1 MNELASL
8 IVDQHDDIVI
18 GVLSGEID
26 QSNAMELEAAVTDAV
41 PNTVRGLVLDLSGL
55 TYIDSAGVRLLLSL
69 AGRLRWRGQDLALS
83 APLDSR
89 CRRVL
94 SMAGS
99 AARSCSRP
107 PSTPRAH
114 ACAIPD
120 PRRRGWRGKPR

>member
-94 SMAGS
+94 SMAGVGGKIVLETTID
-99 AARSCSRP
+99 AARSRV
-107 PSTPRAH
+107 R
-114 ACAIPD
+114 D
-120 PRRRGWRGKPR
+120 PGSSA

>member
-8 IVDQHDDIVI
+8 VVDQHDDIVI

-26 QSNAMELEAAVTDAV
+26 QSNAMELEAAADAV

-69 AGRLRWRGQDLALS
+69 AGRLRCRGQNLALA

-94 SMAGS
+94 SMAGVAGKILLGTTID
-99 AARSCSRP
+99 AARSRV
-107 PSTPRAH
+107 R
-114 ACAIPD
+114 D
-120 PRRRGWRGKPR
+120 PGSSA